1 MKAGSTEAEK
11 EAVQLGKSF
20 RTVAVKH
27 WVSTPGFCLPS
38 SDNRH
43 QKNAKNQTYDFMK
56 TYLKFLFIV
65 LLASASSC
73 GTGASEND
81 DLESKKATLEGYKKE
96 ASELN
101 TKIASLEQEIMAL
114 DTGFANEQRKAML
127 ITTAPVGLEDFAHY
141 VEITG
146 AVLSKKNVNISAEV
160 SGRIQ
165 EMKAVE
171 GMRVRKGEVL
181 AEVDTET
188 INRNIEEV
196 ETQLELARVI
206 YDKQKRLWD
215 QQIGTEV
222 QFLEAKNRMEI
233 LEKNL
238 ASVSTQRDR
247 ATIRA
252 PFDGTVEE
260 VSIRLGELVQPG
272 TPIINFVGESNLY
285 IEGDVSERYVGIL
298 ERGDSVEVRF
308 PSIDK
313 QLKTRITAV
322 GGVIDPNN
330 RTFKVEAYL
339 PQGEKVKPN
348 MISIIRIKDYESKG
362 AVTVPTN
369 LVLQDNK
376 GEYVFIVE
384 NDAAKKAYIKRG
396 MTFQGKTEIVEGL
409 KGNETLV
416 NKGFREVSEN
426 NKVSIAQK

>member
-1 MKAGSTEAEK
+1 M
-11 EAVQLGKSF
+11 
-20 RTVAVKH
+20 
-27 WVSTPGFCLPS
+27 
-38 SDNRH
+38 N
-43 QKNAKNQTYDFMK
+43 
-56 TYLKFLFIV
+56 TYLKFLSLP
-65 LLASASSC
+65 LLALVISC
-73 GTGASEND
+73 GSQETD
-81 DLESKKATLEGYKKE
+81 DLEGKKATLQQYKDE

-101 TKIASLEQEIMAL
+101 AKIDALEKEIAAL
-114 DTGFANEQRKAML
+114 DTGFADEHRKSML
-127 ITTAPVGLEDFAHY
+127 ITTTQVGLEDFAHY

-160 SGRIQ
+160 SGRVQ
-165 EMKAVE
+165 EIKAVE

-181 AEVDTET
+181 AEVDTEA
-188 INRNIEEV
+188 IDRNIEEV
-196 ETQLELARVI
+196 ETQLELAKVI
-206 YDKQKRLWD
+206 FEKQKRLWD

-252 PFDGTVEE
+252 PFDGTVEL
-260 VSIRLGELVQPG
+260 VNIRLGELVQPG
-272 TPIINFVGESNLY
+272 TPIVNFVGESDLY

-308 PSIDK
+308 PSINRKLD
-313 QLKTRITAV
+313 TRITAV

-330 RTFKVEAYL
+330 RTFKIEAFL

-348 MISIIRIKDYESKG
+348 MISVIRIKDYEKNG

-369 LVLQDNK
+369 LILQDNQ

-384 NDAAKKAYIKRG
+384 DGAAKKAYITRG
-396 MTFQGKTEIVEGL
+396 LTYQGKTQIVEGL
-409 KGNETLV
+409 RGTETLV
-416 NKGFREVSEN
+416 DKGFREVSEN
-426 NKVSIAQK
+426 IKVSIAQK

>member
-1 MKAGSTEAEK
+1 
-11 EAVQLGKSF
+11 
-20 RTVAVKH
+20 
-27 WVSTPGFCLPS
+27 
-38 SDNRH
+38 
-43 QKNAKNQTYDFMK
+43 MK
-56 TYLKFLFIV
+56 TYLKFLFLPLVMLVI
-65 LLASASSC
+65 SC
-73 GTGASEND
+73 GSQETD
-81 DLESKKATLEGYKKE
+81 DLEGKKATLQQYKDE

-101 TKIASLEQEIMAL
+101 AKIEALEKEIGAL
-114 DTGFANEQRKAML
+114 DSGFANEQRKAML
-127 ITTAPVGLEDFAHY
+127 ITTTSVGLEDFAHY

-146 AVLSKKNVNISAEV
+146 AVLSKKNVSISAEV

-165 EMKAVE
+165 EIKAVE

-188 INRNIEEV
+188 IDRNMEEV
-196 ETQLELARVI
+196 ETQLELANI
-206 YDKQKRLWD
+206 IFEKQKRLWD

-222 QFLEAKNRMEI
+222 QFLEAKNRKEI

-260 VSIRLGELVQPG
+260 VSIRLGEMVQPG
-272 TPIINFVGESNLY
+272 TPIINFVGESDLY

-308 PSIDK
+308 PSINRE
-313 QLKTRITAV
+313 LMTRITAV

-330 RTFKVEAYL
+330 RTFKVEASL

-348 MISIIRIKDYESKG
+348 MISVIRIKDYENKG

-369 LVLQDNK
+369 LILQDNE
-376 GEYVFIVE
+376 GEYVFVVE
-384 NDAAKKAYIKRG
+384 NDAAKKAYVKRG
-396 MTFQGKTEIVEGL
+396 LTYQGKTEVLEGL
-409 KGNETLV
+409 KGNEMLV
-416 NKGFREVSEN
+416 DKGFREVSEN
-426 NKVSIAQK
+426 IKVSIAQR